1 MRSMICHS
9 SSTSGRPCT
18 DVVPSPVFSLSPV
31 DPPTCTQPGPVH
43 DTAVIWRRTNHGPHL
58 NFAQGYCSSTD
69 RTKSIGWRKGGESE
83 VATHPRS
90 RRRDL
95 FGGEVPASLSSSR
108 RVASA
113 AVPAVGFLPRC
124 SGDARQMWWPQ
135 GAFLC
140 NRDCFYR
147 GGRGV
152 INKSN
157 NKIIPMRCK

>member
-1 MRSMICHS
+1 MRSTICHS

-18 DVVPSPVFSLSPV
+18 DVVPSPVFSLTPV

-43 DTAVIWRRTNHGPHL
+43 DTAVIWRRTNHGPYL
-58 NFAQGYCSSTD
+58 NFAQVYCSSTD
-69 RTKSIGWRKGGESE
+69 RTKAIGWRKGGESE
-83 VATHPRS
+83 VATHLRS
-90 RRRDL
+90 RRRYL

-124 SGDARQMWWPQ
+124 SEDARQTRWPQ